1 MAGALDRHEPVTR
14 TTPASPRNRAATST
28 HAPLSP
34 HLRTHFED
42 VPEADCQRV
51 RRQLEE
57 CCDQNTERMVWIMDA
72 LRRLGGA

>member
-1 MAGALDRHEPVTR
+1 
-14 TTPASPRNRAATST
+14 
-28 HAPLSP
+28 LSP